1 MGSEHRSGKLLYL
14 YILAPFVLAG
24 AVILLL
30 KEQVAPG
37 ILLLLAGI
45 LLMIRVFRVFNR
57 TNHDIGY
64 FFHAVKNNDTT
75 LHFSSRTGIESLDWL
90 HESMNQLNEHVQKL
104 KIKNEYREKYYR
116 ALIQEANTGLAVL
129 GKDGT
134 IELINETACRYAGI
148 SPDSV
153 NPALVRIKNPSFYQQ
168 LIEVQAGQTITYRN
182 NTENTAQL
190 LLFRASAWRD
200 EQKELKIAS
209 IQDISHEIDSAEI
222 ESYQRLISILTHEIM
237 NAVAPLLSV
246 SRSLQNLNTPGS
258 PAEVSNNDEP
268 AKATLRGLKII
279 EEQSNGLLNFVNNYR
294 KLTKIPAPE
303 MVSFEAMEWLEQI
316 AILFSEKFSQSQI
329 TYEYSMEGHRLEVV
343 ADRKLLNQVIMNVL
357 NNAIDALMEIRP
369 PRIIQLRIIKTG
381 SGRTLIRIH
390 NNGPEIPGELQ
401 DKIFVPFFTT
411 KENGSGIG
419 LSLSRQIMILHKG
432 SLSLQSSPGE
442 GTTFLLEW

>member
-1 MGSEHRSGKLLYL
+1 MGSELRSGKLLYL
-14 YILAPFVLAG
+14 YIAAPFVLAG

-30 KEQVAPG
+30 QELVAPG

-45 LLMIRVFRVFNR
+45 FLMISVFRVFNR
-57 TNHDIGY
+57 TNRDIGY

-75 LHFSSRTGIESLDWL
+75 LHFSSHTGIESLDWL

-129 GKDGT
+129 SKDGS
-134 IELINETACRYAGI
+134 IELMNEAACRYAGI

-153 NPALVRIKNPSFYQQ
+153 NPALVKIKNASFYKQ
-168 LIEVQAGQTITYRN
+168 LIEARSGQTITYRN
-182 NTENTAQL
+182 NTENIPQL

-200 EQKELKIAS
+200 EQKELKIVS

-246 SRSLQNLNTPGS
+246 SRSLQNLNTSGNPS
-258 PAEVSNNDEP
+258 SMSNHDEP

-279 EEQSNGLLNFVNNYR
+279 EDQSNGLLNFVNNYR

-303 MVSFEAMEWLEQI
+303 MESFDAMEWLEQI
-316 AILFSEKFSQSQI
+316 AILFSEKFSRSHI
-329 TYEYSMEGHRLEVV
+329 KFEYSAEGHLQLIL
-343 ADRKLLNQVIMNVL
+343 ADRKLLNQVITNIL
-357 NNAIDALMEIRP
+357 NNAIDALQSFEMLRL
-369 PRIIQLRIIKTG
+369 IQLRITKTG

-390 NNGPEIPGELQ
+390 NNGPEIPVELQ

-432 SLSLQSSPGE
+432 SLSLQSRPGE
-442 GTTFLLEW
+442 GTTFLMEW